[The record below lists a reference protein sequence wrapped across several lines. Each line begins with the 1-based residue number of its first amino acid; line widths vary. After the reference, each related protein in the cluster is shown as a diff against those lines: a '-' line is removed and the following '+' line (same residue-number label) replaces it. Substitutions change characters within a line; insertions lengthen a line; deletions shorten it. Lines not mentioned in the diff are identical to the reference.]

1 METENNLK
9 SKPYGIYRKYGKVP
23 ENVIFEILTGEELRR
38 FIIPYEEWT
47 LIYQWYCDQSNHDDY
62 LLKLDGEGES
72 CRIIRLD
79 KKISEIRA
87 TELTRLY
94 LLSRNISHILMY
106 TIPGSMKFTVP
117 LLISAIIWILT
128 GIISLIKGGEGTNDI
143 INAAVR
149 LSSLAFIL
157 FLLLNIQFAIIR
169 IINAACNKYDALL
182 YDDEGYITDSLI
194 FHTVLNSIVV
204 IVGMANI
211 VNLVK
216 LVLESFKAT
225 G

>member
-87 TELTRLY
+87 TDLTRLY
-94 LLSRNISHILMY
+94 LVY
-106 TIPGSMKFTVP
+106 GS
-117 LLISAIIWILT
+117 
-128 GIISLIKGGEGTNDI
+128 
-143 INAAVR
+143 
-149 LSSLAFIL
+149 SSDFGNYMD
-157 FLLLNIQFAIIR
+157 FNGDYFA
-169 IINAACNKYDALL
+169 D
-182 YDDEGYITDSLI
+182 
-194 FHTVLNSIVV
+194 
-204 IVGMANI
+204 
-211 VNLVK
+211 
-216 LVLESFKAT
+216 
-225 G
+225 